1 MSKLLTTIMPIYNTE
16 KYLERSIKSLDHKD
30 IQIIAIDDGSTDK
43 SLATLY
49 QLQRDQSN
57 LKILKSNHQGAVN
70 ARRIGMQYVNTPYFS
85 FVDSDD
91 AVRTEEYVNLCKT
104 LSTKN
109 ISVGVGRLVVYLP
122 NFNVPLP
129 AKKQKKSIINF
140 SKEKNY

>member
-91 AVRTEEYVNLCKT
+91 ASEQ
-104 LSTKN
+104 KN
-109 ISVGVGRLVVYLP
+109 M
-122 NFNVPLP
+122 
-129 AKKQKKSIINF
+129 
-140 SKEKNY
+140 